1 MYIRRPYVS
10 ILDITNAAKW
20 FAHDQFK
27 PENRVTQVVG
37 SKKAITSK
45 RQPVQAK
52 APSKVK
58 YVNVECIKWSKDYPK
73 EYERGK
79 PFLPNRLIQYL
90 PYGMRRFHD
99 WYLRAL
105 SMDIEVIEARYP
117 SKTFGGPKGK
127 LPLHLMTSRQCFTS
141 EKWKP
146 ISSKHGACKSL
157 SS

>member
-1 MYIRRPYVS
+1 VS

-99 WYLRAL
+99 WYLCAL
-105 SMDIEVIEARYP
+105 STDIEVIEARYP
-117 SKTFGGPKGK
+117 SKTFGGPKG
-127 LPLHLMTSRQCFTS
+127 LPLHLMMSKQCFTL